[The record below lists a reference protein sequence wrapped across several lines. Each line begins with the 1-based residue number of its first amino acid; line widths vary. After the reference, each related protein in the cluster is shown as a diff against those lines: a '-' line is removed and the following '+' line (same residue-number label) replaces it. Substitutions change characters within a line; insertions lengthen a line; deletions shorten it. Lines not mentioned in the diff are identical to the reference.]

1 MRHVHL
7 LIKPASG
14 LCNLNCLYCFYHDIV
29 EKREQASYGLMTEDT
44 LAAVLEKALAA
55 ASHSCT
61 IAFQG
66 GEPTLAGLDFFRKA
80 VELQRRLNVNRV
92 QVYNSIQTNG
102 LLLDSQWAAFFR
114 ENHFLVGLSLDGMKD
129 THDLYRLDAQGQGDV
144 QPGGARPSAAGKPRG
159 CVQYFNGGPQGH
171 RPACGKDIP
180 LLPAQPLGVSA
191 IYSLLGPLGRGAG
204 KPGIFPDAGG
214 LRGFFVQAV

>member
-14 LCNLNCLYCFYHDIV
+14 LCNLNCRYCFYHDIV

-129 THDLYRLDAQGQGDV
+129 THDLYRLDAQGQGTFNRA
-144 QPGGARPSAAGKPRG
+144 ARVLQLLESHGVA
-159 CVQYFNGGPQGH
+159 YNGGQQGH

-180 LLPAQPLGVSA
+180 LLPAQPLGVPA

-214 LRGFFVQAV
+214 LRGLFVQAV

>member
-29 EKREQASYGLMTEDT
+29 EKRGAGLLRPDDRGHPGCG
-44 LAAVLEKALAA
+44 AGQRPLAA

-92 QVYNSIQTNG
+92 Q
-102 LLLDSQWAAFFR
+102 
-114 ENHFLVGLSLDGMKD
+114 M
-129 THDLYRLDAQGQGDV
+129 
-144 QPGGARPSAAGKPRG
+144 
-159 CVQYFNGGPQGH
+159 
-171 RPACGKDIP
+171 
-180 LLPAQPLGVSA
+180 
-191 IYSLLGPLGRGAG
+191 
-204 KPGIFPDAGG
+204 
-214 LRGFFVQAV
+214 

>member
-14 LCNLNCLYCFYHDIV
+14 LCNLNCRYCFYHDIV
-29 EKREQASYGLMTEDT
+29 EKREQASYGLMKEDT

-66 GEPTLAGLDFFRKA
+66 GEPTLAGLAFFRKA

-129 THDLYRLDAQGQGDV
+129 THDLYRLDAQG
-144 QPGGARPSAAGKPRG
+144 
-159 CVQYFNGGPQGH
+159 H

-180 LLPAQPLGVSA
+180 LLPAQPLGVPA

-214 LRGFFVQAV
+214 LRGLFVQAV